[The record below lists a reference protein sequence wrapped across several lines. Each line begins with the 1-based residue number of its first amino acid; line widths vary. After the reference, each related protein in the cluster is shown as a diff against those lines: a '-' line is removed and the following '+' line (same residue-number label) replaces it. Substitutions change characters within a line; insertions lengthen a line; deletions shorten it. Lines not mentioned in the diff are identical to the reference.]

1 MAALDRLERSLASF
15 PSVEVVGKAVHP
27 AQALSLV
34 QSLKP
39 NVLCLDVDHRAL
51 DLVTQIMEISPR
63 PILLLSDQAP
73 ASRVFPLL
81 DAGAL
86 DVATKPYRDDDV
98 QKLVQKIRLLSGVFV
113 FHRPTGKP
121 AAPAKKSSERPS
133 VIVIGASTGGPQ
145 ALEVILAGLS
155 PRIACPILCVQ
166 HISTGFLDG
175 MVTWL
180 QSRCR
185 LLVRVASHGEEIR
198 PGNVYFAPDGYQL
211 TLDAGGRI
219 NCLNSEPF
227 DGHCPS
233 VTVTMQSAVRHFGSR
248 TVGVLLTGMGKD
260 GVEGLSD
267 IVAAGGYTIAQDEA
281 SSVVFGMPGTAV
293 ARGVVKIVL
302 PLPEI
307 GPALSRMVGD
317 QK

>member
-1 MAALDRLERSLASF
+1 M
-15 PSVEVVGKAVHP
+15 HP

-39 NVLCLDVDHRAL
+39 NVVCLDVDHRAL

-86 DVATKPYRDDDV
+86 DVATKPYKDDDV
-98 QKLVQKIRLLSGVFV
+98 QRLVQKIRLLSGVFV
-113 FHRPTGKP
+113 FHRPSGKP
-121 AAPAKKSSERPS
+121 APVRTKTTQRPS

-180 QSRCR
+180 SSRCR

-198 PGNVYFAPDGYQL
+198 PGNVYFAPDGSQL
-211 TLDAGGRI
+211 TLDSGGRI
-219 NCLNSEPF
+219 NTLSQEPF
-227 DGHCPS
+227 EGHCPS
-233 VTVTMQSAVRHFGSR
+233 VSVTMQSAVRHFGAR

-293 ARGVVKIVL
+293 SRGVVKIVL
-302 PLPEI
+302 PLAEI

-317 QK
+317 QA

>member
-1 MAALDRLERSLASF
+1 MGGF
-15 PSVEVVGKAVHP
+15 PTVEVVGKAVHP

-39 NVLCLDVDHRAL
+39 NVVCMDVDHRAL

-86 DVATKPYRDDDV
+86 DVVTKPYKDDDF
-98 QKLVQKIRLLSGVFV
+98 QRLVQKIRLLSGVFV
-113 FHRPTGKP
+113 FHRPTGKVATQP
-121 AAPAKKSSERPS
+121 KKTSERPS
-133 VIVIGASTGGPQ
+133 VVVIGASTGGPQ

-166 HISTGFLDG
+166 HISTGFLEG

-198 PGNVYFAPDGYQL
+198 PGTVYFAPDGLQL
-211 TLDAGGRI
+211 TLDSGGRV
-219 NCLNSEPF
+219 NLTNAEPF
-227 DGHCPS
+227 EGHCPS
-233 VTVTMQSAVRHFGSR
+233 VTVTMQSAVKHFGSR

-260 GVEGLSD
+260 GVEGLSE
-267 IVAAGGYTIAQDEA
+267 IVGSGGYTIAQDEA
-281 SSVVFGMPGTAV
+281 SSVVFGMPGQAV
-293 ARGVVKIVL
+293 SRGVVKIVL
-302 PLPEI
+302 PLAEI

-317 QK
+317 QT